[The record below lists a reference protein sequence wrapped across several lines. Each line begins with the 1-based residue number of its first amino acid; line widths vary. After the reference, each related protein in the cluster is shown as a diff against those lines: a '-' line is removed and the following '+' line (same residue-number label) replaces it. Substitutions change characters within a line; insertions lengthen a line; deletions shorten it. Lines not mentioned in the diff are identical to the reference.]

1 MRQWEAYR
9 REVTAGRQPVAGAE
23 DLTARQVGLEEVYL
37 GLRTSDGVSGRSI
50 SKSVSE
56 RWRAAGWAD
65 VGSERVRL
73 TPEGWLRLDALVGE
87 VAQPELN

>member
-1 MRQWEAYR
+1 G
-9 REVTAGRQPVAGAE
+9 VE
-23 DLTARQVGLEEVYL
+23 DLTARQVRLEEIYL
-37 GLRTSDGVSGRSI
+37 GLRTSDGVSGCHVPEL
-50 SKSVSE
+50 VSG

-65 VGSERVRL
+65 VDAERVRL